1 MMNIVTLQEVKSHLR
16 IDHDF
21 DDADLQLK
29 INAATAAVFDHVKSW
44 VERFQGD
51 ETKLKQSPDFYR
63 VKDAI
68 LILIGIIDR
77 DREGVDIALY
87 PQGLLPYPVT
97 CLLGSMHQPTIL

>member
-29 INAATAAVFDHVKSW
+29 INAATAAVLDHVKSW

-51 ETKLKQSPDFYR
+51 ETKLKQSPIF
-63 VKDAI
+63 I
-68 LILIGIIDR
+68 
-77 DREGVDIALY
+77 E
-87 PQGLLPYPVT
+87 
-97 CLLGSMHQPTIL
+97 